1 MSTTAQRLAEYEDL
15 YRKAQAYDPNA
26 FQNEFEKSYGE
37 ATNYN
42 KDLIEQQAQALGEVQ
57 AVAPTLREK
66 YMNTLISDPS
76 AQMALIAQARQAP
89 IQSYGTAAN
98 LLTARGQRYQDIL
111 GKALGGYQTSASQA
125 NTAAENAWRLY
136 QDAVQQ
142 DQFNRQLR
150 ASRGGGGGAVDLL
163 ADRNGNG
170 IPDIFERGGEQDTT
184 GGDTTGGETYE
195 IPEGGIAIKDGLID
209 LQNDSLGSG
218 WKNRLTNEVLKQ
230 RQATGF
236 KDVLKAYT
244 QSQLEPLRNIKTFN
258 DVISI
263 PSRVVGVN
271 TVTTADLIRRL
282 FKK

>member
-42 KDLIEQQAQALGEVQ
+42 KDLIEQQARSLGEVQ

-66 YMNTLISDPS
+66 YMNTLISDPT

-142 DQFNRQLR
+142 EQFNQQMR

-170 IPDIFERGGEQDTT
+170 IPDIFEREGEQDIV
-184 GGDTTGGETYE
+184 EYE
-195 IPEGGIAIKDGLID
+195 IPEGGIVRKNGLID
-209 LQNDSLGSG
+209 LQNDSLGSS

>member
-1 MSTTAQRLAEYEDL
+1 MATTAQRLAEYEDL

-42 KDLIEQQAQALGEVQ
+42 KDLIEQQARSLGEVQ

-66 YMNTLISDPS
+66 YMNTLISDPT

-89 IQSYGTAAN
+89 ITSYGTAAN

-111 GKALGGYQTSASQA
+111 GKALGGYETSANQA

-142 DQFNRQLR
+142 EQFNRSLR
-150 ASRGGGGGAVDLL
+150 GSGGGSSSLTDWLEKYF
-163 ADRNGNG
+163 N
-170 IPDIFERGGEQDTT
+170 QD
-184 GGDTTGGETYE
+184 GDTTGGETYE
-195 IPEGGIAIKDGLID
+195 IPEGGIAIKNGLID